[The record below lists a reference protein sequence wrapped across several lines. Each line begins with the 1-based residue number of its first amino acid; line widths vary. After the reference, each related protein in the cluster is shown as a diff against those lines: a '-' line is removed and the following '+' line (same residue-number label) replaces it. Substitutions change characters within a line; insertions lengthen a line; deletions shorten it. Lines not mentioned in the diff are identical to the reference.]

1 MKIYEIINLLEEY
14 APLSLQES
22 YDNAGLQVGDRNLE
36 VSGAILCIDVTED
49 IVEEALER
57 RCNLIISHHPLIFKG
72 IKSVTGKNETER
84 IIIKA
89 IKNGIAIYSAHTNI
103 DNAWGGVSH
112 MIAGKLGLQNI
123 SVLQPQNAKFC
134 KLAVFVPGAHV
145 EAVQRALFTA
155 GAGKIGNYDCCSY
168 NTAGTGTF
176 RAVEGANPWVGKI
189 GEIHNEPEIKIE
201 VIFPVEKKT
210 AILKALIDNHPYE
223 EPAFDIIALENE
235 SKYTGSG
242 IIGNIQPQN
251 ALIFLS
257 KVKSV
262 FNVKSLKYSS
272 SGDKIISKV
281 AICGGSG
288 AFLIPDAIKCGA
300 DVYITADIKYHDYT
314 TYGNS
319 IILAD
324 IGHYESEQYTKEIFY
339 NIIQKKIPNFAAY
352 YPVKEK
358 NPINYL

>member
-1 MKIYEIINLLEEY
+1 MKISEIIDIIEEY

-22 YDNAGLQVGDRNLE
+22 YDNAGLQIGDKNLE
-36 VSGAILCIDVTED
+36 ASGAMLCIDVTED
-49 IVEEALER
+49 IIEEALEKG
-57 RCNLIISHHPLIFKG
+57 CNIVISHHPLIFKG

-89 IKNGIAIYSAHTNI
+89 IRNNIAVYSAHTNI
-103 DNAWGGVSH
+103 DNARGGVSH
-112 MIAGKLGLQNI
+112 MIADKLGLQNTSI
-123 SVLQPQNAKFC
+123 LQPQNNRFC
-134 KLAVFVPGAHV
+134 KLALFVPATHI
-145 EAVQRALFTA
+145 EPVQKALFDA

-168 NTAGTGTF
+168 NTVGTGTF
-176 RAVEGANPWVGKI
+176 RAAEGANPWVGKI
-189 GEIHNEPEIKIE
+189 GEIHNEPETKIE

-210 AILKALIDNHPYE
+210 SILKALTDSHPYE
-223 EPAFDIIALENE
+223 EPAFDIITLENE

-242 IIGNIQPQN
+242 VVGTIDPQN
-251 ALIFLS
+251 ALVFLN
-257 KVKSV
+257 KIKSV
-262 FNVKSLKYSS
+262 FNAGSVKYSLPE
-272 SGDKIISKV
+272 DKIISKV
-281 AICGGSG
+281 AVCGGSG
-288 AFLIPDAIKCGA
+288 AFLIPDAIRCGA
-300 DVYITADIKYHDYT
+300 DIYVTGDMKYHDFT
-314 TYGNS
+314 TFGNS